1 MRRTLENE
9 MFDLIYHR
17 GIAVAH
23 VNLGSVFSEVGGA
36 KIGSLSGGKIY
47 SMDGEVLGSFRNAS
61 DPSPDKALSAAFC
74 SALKLAA

>member
-1 MRRTLENE
+1 MYD
-9 MFDLIYHR
+9 FIYHR

-23 VNLGSVFSEVGGA
+23 VKLGSVFSEAGGA

-47 SMDGEVLGSFRNAS
+47 SMDGEVLASFRNAS